1 MDGRRSVYLGLADT
15 GSKHPKQHRVL
26 RKPSDGTQEG
36 RRGPV
41 PGVVEEKRRGW
52 RAPGACVAG
61 GAHKARTAR
70 RKQNGGTLCGVSV
83 EYTGYVGDL

>member
-1 MDGRRSVYLGLADT
+1 MARRRAAADARARGKKSAAGR
-15 GSKHPKQHRVL
+15 GS
-26 RKPSDGTQEG
+26 
-36 RRGPV
+36 
-41 PGVVEEKRRGW
+41 W